1 MARMP
6 LYTERAGLDGP
17 RLAVFDSVVT
27 TRGSMIRPYE
37 VLLHTPGIAL
47 PAAELGQQIR
57 YQGSLA
63 DHDRELAILTVSVI
77 ADCQFEWDQHIEIAR
92 QAGVSEAALR
102 HLRGSDDA
110 LTEGGQLVVGF
121 VLELVQRKTVT
132 DERFTA
138 AQSMLGNECVIEL
151 TALVGYY
158 MMLAYVM
165 NVAGAS

>member
-6 LYTERAGLDGP
+6 LYTERNGLDGP
-17 RLAVFDSVVT
+17 RLVVFDSVVA

-37 VLLHTPGIAL
+37 VMLHAPGVAG

-57 YQGSLA
+57 YHGSLT

-77 ADCQFEWDQHIEIAR
+77 ADCHFEWDEHVDIAR
-92 QAGVSEAALR
+92 RAGVSESALR
-102 HLRGSDDA
+102 HLKGSDDP
-110 LTEGGQLVVGF
+110 LTDAEKLIAGF
-121 VLELVQRKTVT
+121 VLELVQSKTVS
-132 DERFTA
+132 DERFA
-138 AQSMLGNECVIEL
+138 ATQSALGNEGLVEL

-158 MMLAYVM
+158 LMLAFVM

>member
-6 LYTERAGLDGP
+6 LFSERAELDGP
-17 RLAVFDSVVT
+17 RLAVFDSVVA

-37 VLLHTPGIAL
+37 VLLHAPGVAG

-63 DHDRELAILTVSVI
+63 DHARELAILTVSVI
-77 ADCQFEWDQHIEIAR
+77 AECQFEWDQHVEIAR
-92 QAGVSEAALR
+92 QAGVSESALR

-110 LTEGGQLVVGF
+110 LTEAEQLIVEF
-121 VLELVQRKTVT
+121 VRELVHSKTVT

-138 AQSMLGNECVIEL
+138 AQRALGNECVVEL

-165 NVAGAS
+165 NVADAS